1 MVSRLVSSAV
11 ALLATL
17 LLAGCT
23 PAILTQ
29 TKAPSSLLLEAEPR
43 VAAAPRRTGHT
54 LMVAAPEAQ
63 AGFDG
68 QRMAYTKTPLT
79 LDYYTQ
85 SEWAD
90 TPARMLSPLVVRTL
104 ESTGALRAVV
114 SAPSPVPIELR
125 LDLQLLRLQQEFF
138 RKPSEVRLELRAKLF
153 DVRRGQVLAT
163 RVIETVAPA
172 PSEDA
177 YGGARA
183 ASRATAAALEELAAF
198 VVASLPPG

>member
-1 MVSRLVSSAV
+1 MMTQLRSAAV
-11 ALLATL
+11 ALLAAL
-17 LLAGCT
+17 LLGGCAT
-23 PAILTQ
+23 ALLSQ
-29 TKAPSSLLLEAEPR
+29 ADAPSSLLLEATPQ
-43 VAAAPRRTGHT
+43 VTPATRRTGHT

-68 QRMAYTKTPLT
+68 QRIAYTRTPLT

-90 TPARMLSPLVVRTL
+90 TPARMLSPLAVRTL
-104 ESTGALRAVV
+104 EATGALRAVV
-114 SAPSPVPIELR
+114 SAPAPVPVELR

-138 RKPSEVRLELRAKLF
+138 RTPSEVRLELRAKLF

-163 RVIETVAPA
+163 RLIEKVAPA

-177 YGGARA
+177 YGGAQA

-198 VVASLPPG
+198 VIASLPPG

>member
-1 MVSRLVSSAV
+1 
-11 ALLATL
+11 
-17 LLAGCT
+17 
-23 PAILTQ
+23 
-29 TKAPSSLLLEAEPR
+29 
-43 VAAAPRRTGHT
+43 
-54 LMVAAPEAQ
+54 MVAAPEAQ

-68 QRMAYTKTPLT
+68 QRIAYTKTPLT

-114 SAPSPVPIELR
+114 SAPAPVPIELR

-183 ASRATAAALEELAAF
+183 ASQATAAALEELAAF